1 MTLQA
6 PPRCCLIPVRVV
18 FWRKRASDDDGD
30 GEAMD
35 DGSND
40 GGGDHGNDG
49 GGKVLI
55 PVMVTFLLSGGG
67 G

>member
-1 MTLQA
+1 
-6 PPRCCLIPVRVV
+6 
-18 FWRKRASDDDGD
+18 
-30 GEAMD
+30 MD

-49 GGKVLI
+49 GGDHGNDGGGDHSNDSGGEVLI